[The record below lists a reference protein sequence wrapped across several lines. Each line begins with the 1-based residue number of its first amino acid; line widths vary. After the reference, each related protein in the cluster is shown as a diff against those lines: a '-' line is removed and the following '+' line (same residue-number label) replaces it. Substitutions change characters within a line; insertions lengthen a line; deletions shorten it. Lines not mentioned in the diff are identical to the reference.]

1 VIAIKQQI
9 LSVNAQRYTNKVEV
23 MNTELGTWEWME
35 RWSQLSNFLIFA
47 TTFLNQSIKVVLK
60 IKPVF
65 LLSATS
71 PLLLLRTSLVMTRD
85 CVCVWK
91 RVVRAKC
98 VIFPR
103 LQGISDHVG
112 IRHND
117 HSFRSLRQS
126 FTFSVCN
133 HNQDFHSKHAGT
145 V

>member
-1 VIAIKQQI
+1 MIAIKQQI

-91 RVVRAKC
+91 RVLRAKC
-98 VIFPR
+98 VIF
-103 LQGISDHVG
+103 
-112 IRHND
+112 
-117 HSFRSLRQS
+117 
-126 FTFSVCN
+126 
-133 HNQDFHSKHAGT
+133 SKTARYQ
-145 V
+145 